1 MTNRVKI
8 EILGT
13 AYTITSQEDE
23 AYILQLAAEI
33 DERANMLLSASPKL
47 TPIAAMVLCALDYA
61 DSLKKS
67 EETADH
73 LRAQITDYLK

>member
-8 EILGT
+8 EILGAT
-13 AYTITSQEDE
+13 YTITSQEE
-23 AYILQLAAEI
+23 EGYIRQLAAEI
-33 DERANMLLSASPKL
+33 DEKVNAMLNASPKL
-47 TPIAAMVLCALDYA
+47 TPIAAMVLCTLDYA